1 MSHAFAA
8 DESACRPW
16 RFGTAN
22 CDGGARGVR
31 PACGSGGCTSSGL
44 QSPKTRIGALPF
56 PGISSLYA
64 AADPAGVTPHR
75 YEGGLQTVFAAEGDR
90 GIIYTTRAGFID
102 MAHLRESMDWTW
114 YLARLIE
121 ASPEEQGV
129 RVVRFSHECVDGELR
144 VPAGLDEAQRA
155 YVAGLAAYRL
165 LTWHEVS
172 TWYGYSLVPLV
183 SEKRSTFTVDD
194 TTSHVVGVGLGRTLA
209 VAAHSREEYDAAA
222 GDALEALMARIGALG
237 PSETTRMCDR
247 VKGSWW
253 QGSSA
258 ILLDAHTALRDGAKR
273 PLLAMED
280 GGVELGPALD
290 GLAPVVG
297 MPPLGSWWSFAVSG
311 AAGREVERVLGQSRV
326 DGDDDL
332 VRLIEDVA
340 EHAAKEGMRVVCDVD
355 VTGPGDVELS
365 RHGD

>member
-1 MSHAFAA
+1 MRLRQMKARVGPGDSGRRVATAGLASAA
-8 DESACRPW
+8 CVLLA
-16 RFGTAN
+16 
-22 CDGGARGVR
+22 GA
-31 PACGSGGCTSSGL
+31 GGCASSGL

-56 PGISSLYA
+56 PGITSLYA

-75 YEGGLQTVFAAEGDR
+75 YEGGLNMVVAAEGDR
-90 GIIYTTRAGFID
+90 GIIYTMRAGFID

-121 ASPEEQGV
+121 ASPEHDGV
-129 RVVRFSHECVDGELR
+129 RIVRFAHECVDGELR

-194 TTSHVVGVGLGRTLA
+194 TASHVVGVGLGRGLA
-209 VAAHSREEYDAAA
+209 VLAHSREAYDAAA
-222 GDALEALMARIGALG
+222 DHALDVLMAHIGALE
-237 PSETTRMCDR
+237 PSETTRMCDQ

-290 GLAPVVG
+290 GLEPAAG
-297 MPPLGSWWSFAVSG
+297 MLPLGSWWTFVV
-311 AAGREVERVLGQSRV
+311 AGPTGRQVERVLGRSRV
-326 DGDDDL
+326 EGDDDL
-332 VRLIEDVA
+332 MRLIEDVA
-340 EHAAKEGMRVVCDVD
+340 EQAAQEGMRVVRDVD
-355 VTGPGDVELS
+355 VTAPGDVELS
-365 RHGD
+365 RQGD